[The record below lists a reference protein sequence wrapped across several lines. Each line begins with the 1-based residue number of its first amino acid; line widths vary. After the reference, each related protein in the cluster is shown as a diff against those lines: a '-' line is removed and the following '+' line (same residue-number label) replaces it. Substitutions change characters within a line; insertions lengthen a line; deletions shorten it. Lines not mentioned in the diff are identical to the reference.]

1 MTLSVLFIKFTV
13 ALAAAVILFACG
25 TPGEPTRSNDGVS
38 DEVFRVVSKVRKS
51 MGTVHSYRVDGTITT
66 YRSGGAEDTRITVRG
81 DWVGPDRLDWDVS
94 GLRHN
99 RAEHLIIVGD
109 RAYQRER
116 NTSTRDWSEW
126 VAFNANSVDT
136 AYTARLPEL
145 TLGLDEYLARIPW
158 SSAASAPERD
168 MWLRGIHSE
177 DGEQIFTY
185 YRMRVRKAGPLPF
198 VTLRHWIH
206 ELDTLVV
213 DHSGPERVV
222 VQEASYEFSLFTPTG
237 SRSNRQYHDHNLAPK
252 SLS

>member
-1 MTLSVLFIKFTV
+1 M
-13 ALAAAVILFACG
+13 
-25 TPGEPTRSNDGVS
+25 
-38 DEVFRVVSKVRKS
+38 
-51 MGTVHSYRVDGTITT
+51 
-66 YRSGGAEDTRITVRG
+66 RG
-81 DWVGPDRLDWDVS
+81 DWVGPDRLELDVS

-99 RAEHLIIVGD
+99 RAEYLIIVGD

-126 VAFNANSVDT
+126 VEFNANSVDS
-136 AYTARLPEL
+136 AYTAGLLEL

-158 SSAASAPERD
+158 SSATSAPERG

-222 VQEASYEFSLFTPTG
+222 VQEASYEFSLFTHP
-237 SRSNRQYHDHNLAPK
+237 LEVEPPIP
-252 SLS
+252 